1 MKPPQQSAV
10 GGLPATP
17 AAHQRCRS
25 CGQLIFVARRR
36 ETVASC
42 PGPGVGEPVNQDFA
56 LRLINLADLNGLV
69 ENQREVEQLVA
80 DNLLVLE
87 ELDRFIDPEGRD
99 GEAVLHNPFFC
110 LVAFDGREQ

>member
-1 MKPPQQSAV
+1 MKPPQQRAV
-10 GGLPATP
+10 GGLSEAPAG
-17 AAHQRCRS
+17 HQRCRS
-25 CGQLIFVARRR
+25 CGRLIFVARRR
-36 ETVASC
+36 ETVTSC

-56 LRLINLADLNGLV
+56 LRLNNLGDLNRRV

-99 GEAVLHNPFFC
+99 GEAVLHNPFFSFD
-110 LVAFDGREQ
+110 AFNSREQ